1 MGKLL
6 YTINTV
12 NNFMDMIFNPFAR
25 PFLEKHPEIET
36 FNIMDDSL
44 LVGTRKYG
52 RMTPEIASRVLNY
65 AKAAEQSGADGIIVT
80 CTSVNEATLS
90 IRPFLTIPMM
100 GIEEPV
106 AEQAVLNGKRIGVI
120 GTIPT
125 SPVAID
131 RTIRRK
137 ADEHGRSI
145 EIRDY
150 VVEGA
155 FDILQSGDRARH
167 DEMVRDALRKVEKEV
182 DVIAFAQI
190 SMSKLVHD
198 PVSVPIFK
206 IGTSGFEEI
215 CRLMAGND
223 GEG

>member
-12 NNFMDMIFNPFAR
+12 NNFMDMIFNPFAK
-25 PFLEKHPEIET
+25 PYLQEHPEIET
-36 FNIMDDSL
+36 YNIMDDSL

-52 RMTPEIASRVLNY
+52 RMTEEIASRVLNY
-65 AKAAEQSGADGIIVT
+65 AKAAENSGADGIIVT
-80 CTSVNEATLS
+80 CTSVNEATLM
-90 IRPFLTIPMM
+90 IRPFLSIPMI

-106 AEQAVLNGKRIGVI
+106 AEMAVKNGKKIGVI

-137 ADEHGRSI
+137 AAELGKEI
-145 EIRDY
+145 EIIDY

-167 DEMVRDALRKVEKEV
+167 DEMVRETLYKAAKEV

-190 SMSKLVHD
+190 SMSLLPHD
-198 PVSVPIFK
+198 PVEVPLYK
-206 IGTSGFEEI
+206 IGTSGFERI
-215 CRLMAGND
+215 HQLMK
-223 GEG
+223 

>member
-1 MGKLL
+1 MGKIL

-25 PFLEKHPEIET
+25 PFLEKHPEIEAY
-36 FNIMDDSL
+36 NIMDDSL
-44 LVGTRKYG
+44 LVGTRKFG
-52 RMTPEIASRVLNY
+52 KMTPEIASRVLNY

-80 CTSVNEATLS
+80 CTSVNEATQS
-90 IRPFLTIPMM
+90 IRPFLGIPMM

-106 AEQAVLNGKRIGVI
+106 AEHAVMNGKKIGVI

-137 ADEHGRSI
+137 AAELGKNI
-145 EIRDY
+145 EIQDF

-155 FDILQSGDRARH
+155 FDILQSGDRERH
-167 DEMVRDALRKVEKEV
+167 DEMVRDALRKVEKVV

-190 SMSKLVHD
+190 SMSLLAHD

-206 IGTSGFEEI
+206 IGASGFQKIYE
-215 CRLMAGND
+215 LMTTN
-223 GEG
+223 

>member
-1 MGKLL
+1 MGKIL

-12 NNFMDMIFNPFAR
+12 NNFMDMIFNPFAK
-25 PFLEKHPEIET
+25 PFLDKHPEIET

-52 RMTPEIASRVLNY
+52 RMTAVIATRVYNY
-65 AKAAEQSGADGIIVT
+65 AKAAEESGANGIIVT
-80 CTSVNEATLS
+80 CTSVNEATLM
-90 IRPFLTIPMM
+90 IRPFLNIPMI

-106 AEQAVLNGKRIGVI
+106 AEQVVAAGKRIGVI

-137 ADEHGRSI
+137 AQELGK
-145 EIRDY
+145 EIKINDY

-155 FDILQSGDRARH
+155 FDILQSGNRELH
-167 DEMVRDALRKVEKEV
+167 DELVRETLRRVAKEV
-182 DVIAFAQI
+182 DAIAFAQI
-190 SMSKLVHD
+190 SMSKLIHD
-198 PVSVPIFK
+198 PVDVPLFK
-206 IGTSGFEEI
+206 IGTSGFEKI
-215 CRLMAGND
+215 YQLMN
-223 GEG
+223 